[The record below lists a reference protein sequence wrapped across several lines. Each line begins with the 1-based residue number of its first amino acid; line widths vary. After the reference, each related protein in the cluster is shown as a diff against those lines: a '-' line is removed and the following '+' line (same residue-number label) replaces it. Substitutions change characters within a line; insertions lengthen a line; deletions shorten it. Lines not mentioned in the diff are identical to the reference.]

1 MKNTNAFES
10 TFSQVK
16 ETQKTG
22 NSSTGQAPEIAV
34 KDNLKPTKQHV
45 AKLTSQH
52 SNKSTIKMSHE
63 DLYVADMIRKT
74 FYLKPELL
82 EIFKYAKFKMK
93 LGEKPDGKHGLLKLI
108 LTSSS
113 GKTGVHYLN
122 STSK

>member
-1 MKNTNAFES
+1 MKNANAFES

-34 KDNLKPTKQHV
+34 KDNLKPRKQHV

-52 SNKSTIKMSHE
+52 SNMSTIKMNHE
-63 DLYVADMIRKT
+63 DLNVAELERKT

-82 EIFKYAKFKMK
+82 EIFKYAKFKKK
-93 LGEKPDGKHGLLKLI
+93 LGESQMANIAFETYFDKQFGKNWRTLLK
-108 LTSSS
+108 
-113 GKTGVHYLN
+113 
-122 STSK
+122 

>member
-52 SNKSTIKMSHE
+52 SNKSTIKMNHE
-63 DLYVADMIRKT
+63 DLNVAELERKT
-74 FYLKPELL
+74 FYLKPEFL
-82 EIFKYAKFKMK
+82 EMFKYAKFKTK
-93 LGEKPDGKHGLLKLI
+93 IGESHIANIALEAYFNQQFGKNWRTLLK
-108 LTSSS
+108 
-113 GKTGVHYLN
+113 
-122 STSK
+122 

>member
-1 MKNTNAFES
+1 MKNANAFES

-34 KDNLKPTKQHV
+34 KDNLKPRKQHV
-45 AKLTSQH
+45 AKLTSKH
-52 SNKSTIKMSHE
+52 SNKSTIEISYE

-93 LGEKPDGKHGLLKLI
+93 LGESQMANMAFETYFELQFGKNWRTLLK
-108 LTSSS
+108 
-113 GKTGVHYLN
+113 
-122 STSK
+122 